1 MREQKGTAQ
10 ETLVVPGLKSL
21 SPHKAFPSSQSC
33 LLRGD
38 FRGFAK
44 AVHFAEQIF
53 PPLSIGGPDESSLPD
68 CIVLT
73 EEQRR

>member
-1 MREQKGTAQ
+1 MQ
-10 ETLVVPGLKSL
+10 ETSPLPGLKSL
-21 SPHKAFPSSQSC
+21 SQHKAFPSSLSSPSF
-33 LLRGD
+33 RD

-53 PPLSIGGPDESSLPD
+53 PPLNIGDPDESSLTD